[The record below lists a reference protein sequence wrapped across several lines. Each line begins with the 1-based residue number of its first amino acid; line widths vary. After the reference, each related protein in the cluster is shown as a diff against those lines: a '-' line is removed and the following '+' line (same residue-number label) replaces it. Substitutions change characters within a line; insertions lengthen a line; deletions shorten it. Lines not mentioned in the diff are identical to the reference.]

1 MGLIVLMGFIG
12 IMGLM
17 GWIIYYA
24 YYAYYA
30 HYAYLHST
38 HSTHSTHLHPPYLF
52 LFCHSFLALYISS
65 LMPPCSR
72 KLRFFHSIS
81 PRIITSH

>member
-12 IMGLM
+12 LMGLIVLMGFIGLMGLM

-24 YYAYYA
+24 YHAY
-30 HYAYLHST
+30 HAYLY
-38 HSTHSTHLHPPYLF
+38 PAYLF

>member
-1 MGLIVLMGFIG
+1 MGLIVLIVLMGFIG
-12 IMGLM
+12 LMGLM

-24 YYAYYA
+24 YYA
-30 HYAYLHST
+30 HYAYHAYLY
-38 HSTHSTHLHPPYLF
+38 PAYLF

>member
-1 MGLIVLMGFIG
+1 MGFIVLIVLMGFIG
-12 IMGLM
+12 LMGLM
-17 GWIIYYA
+17 GRIIYYA
-24 YYAYYA
+24 YYAYHA
-30 HYAYLHST
+30 HYAYYAYLQSA
-38 HSTHSTHLHPPYLF
+38 YLF

>member
-1 MGLIVLMGFIG
+1 MGLIVLMGL
-12 IMGLM
+12 MGLM

-24 YYAYYA
+24 YYAHYA
-30 HYAYLHST
+30 HYAYLYPAYHAY
-38 HSTHSTHLHPPYLF
+38 HAYLYPAYLF